1 MLPPTPSGQL
11 AEYLFG
17 DLAVAV
23 RHLERLPRDNAI
35 QSMIYDEI
43 FASIQRAMDRIM
55 RDMQPE
61 AVDYR
66 TFYEAWPHDKDFP
79 LTPLEAWYIMKGY
92 AVQPKKQ
99 VDDFL
104 QLPGQLECTDGYI
117 MLKQT

>member
-1 MLPPTPSGQL
+1 MLPPTPPGQL

-23 RHLERLPRDNAI
+23 RHLNQLPRDSTV
-35 QSMIYDEI
+35 QSMIYDEV

-66 TFYEAWPHDKDFP
+66 TFNGTWPHDKEFP
-79 LTPLEAWYIMKGY
+79 LTPLEAWYILKGY
-92 AVQPKKQ
+92 AVRPKQ
-99 VDDFL
+99 SLDDV
-104 QLPGQLECTDGYI
+104 QLPEQLERGDDYI
-117 MLKQT
+117 MLRRK